1 MPPSRVVGSRRTD
14 HESGTTRADHTDM
27 SIFKAIA
34 AAEEIPPASHV
45 LMKAAGWLA
54 GRQEFEAARTLLA
67 CELRL
72 EMPTRF
78 AGTPTGGLYATVV
91 CPPNAAV
98 ILLDE
103 ERPER
108 VNIRKAI
115 DVALPA
121 TYFVDQ
127 LYVESASDTE
137 ENLTRGA
144 PGELTSHFSP
154 SPYADAA

>member
-1 MPPSRVVGSRRTD
+1 
-14 HESGTTRADHTDM
+14 M
-27 SIFKAIA
+27 SIFKAIT
-34 AAEEIPPASHV
+34 AAEEIPSASHV
-45 LMKAAGWLA
+45 LMDAASWLA
-54 GRQEFEAARTLLA
+54 VRQEFGAARTLLA

-72 EMPTRF
+72 EPPTRF

-91 CPPNAAV
+91 CHPNAAV

-103 ERPER
+103 ERSER

-121 TYFVDQ
+121 RYFVDQ

-137 ENLTRGA
+137 EKLSRA
-144 PGELTSHFSP
+144 PFVHPLRASR
-154 SPYADAA
+154 

>member
-1 MPPSRVVGSRRTD
+1 
-14 HESGTTRADHTDM
+14 M

-45 LMKAAGWLA
+45 LMVAAGWLA
-54 GRQEFEAARTLLA
+54 GRREFEAARTLLA

-72 EMPTRF
+72 EPPTRL
-78 AGTPTGGLYATVV
+78 AGTPTGGLYVIVV
-91 CPPNAAV
+91 CPPEVRV

-103 ERPER
+103 ERSER

-115 DVALPA
+115 DVALP
-121 TYFVDQ
+121 TRYFVDQ

-137 ENLTRGA
+137 EILTLGVPGTPA
-144 PGELTSHFSP
+144 PHFS
-154 SPYADAA
+154 SNPYADAA